1 MRLLRRSRGHVTPSG
16 TSART
21 NIGLAGLGLALLTG
35 SIGCN
40 WTTFADDAKKAP
52 VRSIGAPDSFKE
64 QDFGRSL
71 LPLSDGQGKAAA
83 FMASSTNGTN
93 VSVFTVDS
101 GGGVSTTSIPGSA
114 LNDTEASTISS
125 LAEDVGSSPLNLLLA
140 SPKVHNQGYGRVYS
154 YTLSPTLDGAVNTLS
169 VPPLPEEPGLGRGLA
184 IGRVGG
190 VETKSDIIVASDA
203 NVVVMVDGTTWTAP
217 ATAGSG
223 CDPTFDATLDPRY
236 KLRRPLLAAR
246 LWPDPAG
253 ATVQQ
258 IVSTSPHSPGGA
270 AGTVSFFSVTGAGT
284 SFELNCLAAVT
295 APKPEMRA
303 RFGVS
308 VATGDFNADGQLDL
322 LVGAP
327 GQNAYIYLGPFPTGA
342 VPTPITISDPEG
354 VDFGF
359 SVAALNVDGNP
370 GDEALIGDPY
380 ATVGGKSQAGRVTA
394 YAVNAAT
401 MTTEIK
407 KTYSDH
413 SPETNANF
421 GWTVNGL
428 KFCTASPSP
437 AAGMPCPSEAE
448 TSRVLM
454 IGAANEVFLYYREGV
469 NIPERAAGAT
479 TISDVRAP

>member
-1 MRLLRRSRGHVTPSG
+1 MGLFQQVRRRVTPSRNF
-16 TSART
+16 ARA

-35 SIGCN
+35 SVGCN
-40 WTTFADDAKKAP
+40 WTTFADDARKAP

-83 FMASSTNGTN
+83 FMASSTNGTS

-101 GGGVSTTSIPGSA
+101 GGGVSSTSIPGSA

-125 LAEDVGSSPLNLLLA
+125 LAEDVGSLPLKLVLA

-154 YTLSPTLDGAVNTLS
+154 YTLSPMLDGAVNTLA

-190 VETKSDIIVASDA
+190 VETKSDTIVASDA
-203 NVVVMVDGTTWTAP
+203 NLVVMVDGTTWTAP
-217 ATAGSG
+217 AVMGSG

-236 KLRRPLLAAR
+236 KLHRPILAAR

-253 ATVQQ
+253 TTVQQ
-258 IVSTSPHSPGGA
+258 IVSASPHAPGGA
-270 AGTVSFFSVTGAGT
+270 SGMVSFFSVTGAGT
-284 SFELNCLAAVT
+284 SFELSCLAAVT

-308 VATGDFNADGQLDL
+308 LATGDFNADGQVDL

-327 GQNAYIYLGPFPTGA
+327 GQNAYIYMGPFAAGT
-342 VPTPITISDPEG
+342 VPTPISISDSEG

-380 ATVGGKSQAGRVTA
+380 ATVEGKSQAGRVTA

-401 MTTEIK
+401 MTTEVK

-413 SPETNANF
+413 NPEANANF
-421 GWTVNGL
+421 GWTVSGL

-437 AAGMPCPSEAE
+437 AAGMPCPSEVE

-454 IGAANEVFLYYREGV
+454 VGAANEVFLYFREGA
-469 NIPERAAGAT
+469 NIPERAAGAN